1 MNKLNCERESER
13 EPNATVSVRAY
24 MSERE
29 RMRVT
34 HKNREFLVSTITLC
48 VSMANVKMEYVYTTK
63 LYALV
68 KTFIRPYDENNQ
80 NQAHY
85 LLEQFL
91 IRHISSI

>member
-1 MNKLNCERESER
+1 M
-13 EPNATVSVRAY
+13 
-24 MSERE
+24 
-29 RMRVT
+29 
-34 HKNREFLVSTITLC
+34 ITLC
-48 VSMANVKMEYVYTTK
+48 VSVANVKMEYVYTTK